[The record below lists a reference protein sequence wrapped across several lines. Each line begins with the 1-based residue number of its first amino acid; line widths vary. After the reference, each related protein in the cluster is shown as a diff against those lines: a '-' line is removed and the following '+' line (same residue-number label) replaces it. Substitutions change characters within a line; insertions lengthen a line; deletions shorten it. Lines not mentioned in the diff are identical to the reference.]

1 MEISNWLSL
10 AGGLALFLFG
20 MTVLSDSLEEAA
32 GSKLKDILE
41 KLTNSKL
48 KAVLVGI
55 GVTAALQSSSA
66 MTVMLIG
73 FMNAG
78 LMNLQRCIWVVM
90 GSNIGTTITAQM
102 IAINVGAIAPV
113 FAVVGVFMHM
123 FTSKKKTKT
132 IGTLLTGFGVLFMGL
147 SMMSDAM
154 EPLQKSK
161 AFLHLMTTLSNPL
174 LAIGFATAFTALIQ
188 SSGAAIGILQ
198 TLAMKGLIPF
208 ETAAFMV
215 CGLNIGTCI
224 TAVLAS
230 MSGDRRPKRIAAFH
244 VIFNCIGTL
253 IFAGIIAFTPI
264 LSIVQS
270 FSVNAASQIA
280 NFHTIFNIATTFLLL
295 PFDKILLKVIYKI
308 IPERSAEEEESYV
321 HEKLPRTSASF
332 IE

>member
-123 FTSKKKTKT
+123 FASKKKTKT

-174 LAIGFATAFTALIQ
+174 LAIAFA
-188 SSGAAIGILQ
+188 
-198 TLAMKGLIPF
+198 
-208 ETAAFMV
+208 AAFMV

-244 VIFNCIGTL
+244 VLFNCIGTL
-253 IFAGIIAFTPI
+253 IFVGIIAFTPI

-280 NFHTIFNIATTFLLL
+280 NFHTIFNIGTTFLLL

-308 IPERSAEEEESYV
+308 IPERSEEAGAYV
-321 HEKLPRTSASF
+321 TDALPRTSASF

>member
-123 FTSKKKTKT
+123 FASKKKTKT

-174 LAIGFATAFTALIQ
+174 LAIAFAAAFTALIQ

-198 TLAMKGLIPF
+198 TLAM
-208 ETAAFMV
+208 
-215 CGLNIGTCI
+215 
-224 TAVLAS
+224 
-230 MSGDRRPKRIAAFH
+230 
-244 VIFNCIGTL
+244 
-253 IFAGIIAFTPI
+253 
-264 LSIVQS
+264 
-270 FSVNAASQIA
+270 
-280 NFHTIFNIATTFLLL
+280 LLL
-295 PFDKILLKVIYKI
+295 WFV
-308 IPERSAEEEESYV
+308 A
-321 HEKLPRTSASF
+321 
-332 IE
+332 

>member
-123 FTSKKKTKT
+123 FASKKKTKT
-132 IGTLLTGFGVLFMGL
+132 IGTW
-147 SMMSDAM
+147 A
-154 EPLQKSK
+154 
-161 AFLHLMTTLSNPL
+161 
-174 LAIGFATAFTALIQ
+174 
-188 SSGAAIGILQ
+188 
-198 TLAMKGLIPF
+198 
-208 ETAAFMV
+208 
-215 CGLNIGTCI
+215 
-224 TAVLAS
+224 
-230 MSGDRRPKRIAAFH
+230 
-244 VIFNCIGTL
+244 
-253 IFAGIIAFTPI
+253 
-264 LSIVQS
+264 
-270 FSVNAASQIA
+270 
-280 NFHTIFNIATTFLLL
+280 
-295 PFDKILLKVIYKI
+295 
-308 IPERSAEEEESYV
+308 
-321 HEKLPRTSASF
+321 
-332 IE
+332 